1 MYARLARY
9 QISPERCEEA
19 VESFRDVVE
28 RLSGLRGL
36 ARGYV
41 LLDPD
46 EGKILTLT
54 VWADRAAVE
63 ESRSRASGLRQEAIR
78 AVDGSVE
85 SVAEY
90 SVALEFPTTE
100 DD

>member
-19 VESFRDVVE
+19 VESFRNVVE
-28 RLSGLRGL
+28 GLSGLRGL

-41 LLDPD
+41 LLDAD
-46 EGKILTLT
+46 EGKLLTLT
-54 VWADRAAVE
+54 VWTDRAAVE
-63 ESRSRASGLRQEAIR
+63 ESRSRASGLRQQAVR

-90 SVALEFPTTE
+90 SVALEFPTTH